1 MQTIKT
7 KSQTE
12 QIKEWLEDGLS
23 LTRIEAFE
31 QGFGLNLPARI
42 NELKK
47 QGLKIDWEPVE
58 GSRERRYFLIGK
70 HNNAK

>member
-23 LTRIEAFE
+23 LTRIEAFK

-42 NELKK
+42 NDLKK

-58 GSRERRYFLIGK
+58 GTRERRYFIVGK
-70 HNNAK
+70 HNAN